1 MEITLQGR
9 RGLAW
14 RLLPANIICFFFL
27 FSLARYATYV
37 KYAPTNVARV
47 PGILTAIATLS
58 LVLNPPLA
66 SLVPVWFPSSACDF
80 EGSAGVTLG
89 GDSEVFS
96 ANVTRVVGENADE
109 AEVGRELVEDA

>member
-1 MEITLQGR
+1 MELIPQGR

-14 RLLPANIICFFFL
+14 RLLLANIICFFFL

-37 KYAPTNVARV
+37 KYAPTIVARV

-58 LVLNPPLA
+58 LVDNPPLV
-66 SLVPVWFPSSACDF
+66 SLVLVLFPSSACDV

-109 AEVGRELVEDA
+109 ADVVKELVEDR